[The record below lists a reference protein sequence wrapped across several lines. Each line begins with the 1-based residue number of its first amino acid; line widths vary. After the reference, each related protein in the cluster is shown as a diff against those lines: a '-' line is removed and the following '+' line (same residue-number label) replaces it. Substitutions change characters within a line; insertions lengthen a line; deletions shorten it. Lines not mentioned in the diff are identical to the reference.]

1 MNITIKINT
10 DNATF
15 QDNPAGELSMILDG
29 LKRKNERIEGNF
41 QLGEEFYL
49 YDTNGNNV
57 GEFSV
62 TE

>member
-1 MNITIKINT
+1 MNIIIKINT
-10 DNATF
+10 DNAAF
-15 QDNPAGELSMILDG
+15 EDNPAELPEILG
-29 LKRKNERIEGNF
+29 KLKRKIENIGGLP
-41 QLGEEFYL
+41 QEGEEFYL